1 MDKYQI
7 QIYAQFYTKSHVF
20 VQGRLLKDRGLR
32 LDANQGIFSSLIS
45 TGLRLL
51 SREIPYTKITLKSQY
66 YEIDSQTDDE
76 GYFHFLFERT
86 ETVDILDDV
95 QLSSEIKTKTYVQAC
110 NMRAYVHKMP
120 HGIISDIDDTL
131 LVTHVNSRFRLRML
145 YNTIFVN
152 PFKRSPVKN
161 ASRFYS
167 MMVNKT
173 ELPGPAIYV
182 SNSPWNLYDYIQA
195 FMNYNKFPPGIIQ
208 LRDFGFFL
216 LWKKRI
222 PSTAKYNAI
231 TRMLSIFTD
240 TNFTCIG
247 DLAEQDYN
255 IYTSLREKYPNQ
267 IGQIILIRAGNL
279 KNEKRIRQ
287 HIVNNKIDNIRLVNH
302 YSELLATD

>member
-1 MDKYQI
+1 MEKYQI

-51 SREIPYTKITLKSQY
+51 SKEVPYT
-66 YEIDSQTDDE
+66 EIVLTSNDYRISSETDDE
-76 GYFHFLFERT
+76 GYFQFLFERSD
-86 ETVDILDDV
+86 EAEVLEGV
-95 QLSSEIKTKTYVQAC
+95 QLSSEIKKRTYVQKC
-110 NMRAYVHKMP
+110 TMRAYVHEMP

-145 YNTIFVN
+145 YNTIFIN

-161 ASRFYS
+161 ASQFYR

-231 TRMLSIFTD
+231 TQMLSIFTK
-240 TNFTCIG
+240 TKFTCIG
-247 DLAEQDYN
+247 DLAEQDFD
-255 IYTSLREKYPNQ
+255 IYTSLREKYPEQ
-267 IGQIILIRAGNL
+267 IGQIILIRARNL

-287 HIVNNKIDNIRLVNH
+287 IIVNEKIEDIRFVNN
-302 YSELLATD
+302 YSELLQLK